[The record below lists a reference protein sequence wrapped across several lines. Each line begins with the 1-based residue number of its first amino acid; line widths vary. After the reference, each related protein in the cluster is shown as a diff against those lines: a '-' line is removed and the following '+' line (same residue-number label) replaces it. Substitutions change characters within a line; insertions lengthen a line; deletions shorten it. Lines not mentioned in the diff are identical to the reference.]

1 MAKETYNERAKRL
14 NSNKLITKRKTKP
27 TVKSGLTGAK
37 RTRKVDNP
45 SSLTDVSQI
54 TSSTLKKI
62 AGMRHRNEITLKDA
76 INKVVPN
83 ATQKMKVAIAGMI
96 GTAVTFD
103 TPKEFSRRN
112 QSVAHYYKPNTRK
125 PGMSDA
131 KAMEASKKRKKPMAL
146 SKAANKKAAT
156 RNKKK

>member
-37 RTRKVDNP
+37 RTRKVDRP
-45 SSLTDVSQI
+45 DLASSSAQI
-54 TSSTLKKI
+54 TSAKLKKVSSMMNKHQITLRKAIDMVSPNATDKMKAEI
-62 AGMRHRNEITLKDA
+62 AGMLGA
-76 INKVVPN
+76 
-83 ATQKMKVAIAGMI
+83 ATP
-96 GTAVTFD
+96 FD
-103 TPKEFSRRN
+103 SPKEFSLRHARYGN
-112 QSVAHYYKPNTRK
+112 RPNTRK
-125 PGMSDA
+125 PGMANA